1 MAAASIH
8 SASRRGRRG
17 AAANFFF
24 VNTGNFWRRRGEW
37 GIIAVPA
44 ARADG
49 AFYPKTPPQGAK
61 ENPRIERQAELRINR
76 QITAPE
82 VRLIGP
88 DGAQVGVLSLE
99 DALRRAEDNGLDLV
113 EMAPNAKPVVCKILD
128 YGKHKYQESK
138 RRNDARERR
147 RPTRVKEVK
156 FRLSISDSDYGVKL
170 RNAVRFLEEGSRVK
184 AAVWFRGREIV
195 RQNLG
200 MALLE
205 RLRADLADLADF
217 DRAPAMEGRR
227 LQVLLV
233 PKRREKERKRDAKDE
248 DQQERRQ
255 AL

>member
-1 MAAASIH
+1 M
-8 SASRRGRRG
+8 
-17 AAANFFF
+17 
-24 VNTGNFWRRRGEW
+24 
-37 GIIAVPA
+37 
-44 ARADG
+44 
-49 AFYPKTPPQGAK
+49 
-61 ENPRIERQAELRINR
+61 RINR
-76 QITAPE
+76 QINAPE

-99 DALRRAEDNGLDLV
+99 DALRRAEEHRMDLV

-138 RRNDARERR
+138 RRHDARGRH
-147 RPTRVKEVK
+147 RPSRVKEVK

-170 RNAVRFLEEGSRVK
+170 RNAMRFLDEGSRVK

-200 MALLE
+200 MALLD
-205 RLRADLADLADF
+205 RLRVDLRDLADF

-233 PKRREKERKRDAKDE
+233 PKQKGAKEKERKTRDAEDE
-248 DQQERRQ
+248 NEQERRQ
-255 AL
+255 AV

>member
-1 MAAASIH
+1 M
-8 SASRRGRRG
+8 
-17 AAANFFF
+17 
-24 VNTGNFWRRRGEW
+24 
-37 GIIAVPA
+37 
-44 ARADG
+44 
-49 AFYPKTPPQGAK
+49 
-61 ENPRIERQAELRINR
+61 RINR

-205 RLRADLADLADF
+205 RLRADLAELADF

>member
-1 MAAASIH
+1 M
-8 SASRRGRRG
+8 R
-17 AAANFFF
+17 
-24 VNTGNFWRRRGEW
+24 FWRRDAAGE
-37 GIIAVPA
+37 
-44 ARADG
+44 
-49 AFYPKTPPQGAK
+49 FYPKTPPVGRK
-61 ENPRIERQAELRINR
+61 RSPRIERQAELRINR
-76 QITAPE
+76 QINAPE

-99 DALRRAEDNGLDLV
+99 DALRRAEEHRMDLV

-138 RRNDARERR
+138 RRNDARGRH
-147 RPTRVKEVK
+147 RPSRVKEVK

-170 RNAVRFLEEGSRVK
+170 RNAMRFLDEGNRVK

-200 MALLE
+200 MALLD
-205 RLRADLADLADF
+205 RLRVDLRDLADF

-233 PKRREKERKRDAKDE
+233 PKQKGAKERKTHDAEDE
-248 DQQERRQ
+248 NK
-255 AL
+255 

>member
-1 MAAASIH
+1 MGYNCAPARNGGGILTQNH
-8 SASRRGRRG
+8 RPLG
-17 AAANFFF
+17 A
-24 VNTGNFWRRRGEW
+24 
-37 GIIAVPA
+37 
-44 ARADG
+44 
-49 AFYPKTPPQGAK
+49 QGA
-61 ENPRIERQAELRINR
+61 PRIERQAELRINR

-88 DGAQVGVLSLE
+88 DGAQIGVLPFDE
-99 DALRRAEDNGLDLV
+99 ALSRAEENGMDLV
-113 EMAPNAKPVVCKILD
+113 EIAPHAKPIVCKILD

-138 RRNDARERR
+138 RRHDARGRH

-170 RNAVRFLEEGSRVK
+170 RNAVRFLEEGNRVK

-200 MALLE
+200 MELLD
-205 RLRADLADLADF
+205 RLRVDLRELADF

-233 PKRREKERKRDAKDE
+233 PKQRGGKERKQRDAQDE
-248 DQQERRQ
+248 DQQERGQ

>member
-1 MAAASIH
+1 MQTWD
-8 SASRRGRRG
+8 
-17 AAANFFF
+17 FFF
-24 VNTGNFWRRRGEW
+24 AERGGW
-37 GIIAVPA
+37 GIIALPPEIGGGILTQNH
-44 ARADG
+44 R
-49 AFYPKTPPQGAK
+49 PQGAQGDR
-61 ENPRIERQAELRINR
+61 RIERQAELRINR
-76 QITAPE
+76 QIAAPE

-88 DGAQVGVLSLE
+88 DGAQIGVLPFDE
-99 DALRRAEDNGLDLV
+99 ALSRAEENGMDLV
-113 EMAPNAKPVVCKILD
+113 EIAPNAKPVVCKILD

-138 RRNDARERR
+138 RRHDARGRH

-170 RNAVRFLEEGSRVK
+170 RNAVRFLEEGNRVK

-200 MALLE
+200 MELLD
-205 RLRADLADLADF
+205 RLRADIGELADF

-233 PKRREKERKRDAKDE
+233 PKQRGGKERKKRDAQDE
-248 DQQERRQ
+248 DQQERGQ

>member
-1 MAAASIH
+1 M
-8 SASRRGRRG
+8 
-17 AAANFFF
+17 
-24 VNTGNFWRRRGEW
+24 
-37 GIIAVPA
+37 
-44 ARADG
+44 
-49 AFYPKTPPQGAK
+49 
-61 ENPRIERQAELRINR
+61 
-76 QITAPE
+76 
-82 VRLIGP
+82 
-88 DGAQVGVLSLE
+88 
-99 DALRRAEDNGLDLV
+99 DLV

-138 RRNDARERR
+138 RRHEARGKH
-147 RPTRVKEVK
+147 RPARIKEVK

-170 RNAVRFLEEGSRVK
+170 RNAARFLEEGNRVK

-200 MALLE
+200 MGLLT
-205 RLRADLADLADF
+205 RFRDDLRDLADF

-233 PKRREKERKRDAKDE
+233 PKQRSGTTERKTRDAKDE

>member
-1 MAAASIH
+1 MRI
-8 SASRRGRRG
+8 
-17 AAANFFF
+17 
-24 VNTGNFWRRRGEW
+24 RRRTRRR
-37 GIIAVPA
+37 ILPQNNRP
-44 ARADG
+44 RA
-49 AFYPKTPPQGAK
+49 TRSS
-61 ENPRIERQAELRINR
+61 RIERQAELRTNR

-88 DGAQVGVLSLE
+88 DGAQVGVLPLE
-99 DALRRAEDNGLDLV
+99 DALRRAEENGMDLV

-138 RRNDARERR
+138 RRHEARGKH
-147 RPTRVKEVK
+147 RPARIKEVK

-170 RNAVRFLEEGSRVK
+170 RNAARFLEEGNRVK

-200 MALLE
+200 MELLT
-205 RLRADLADLADF
+205 RLRDDLRDLADF

-233 PKRREKERKRDAKDE
+233 PKQRSGTTERKTRDAKDE

>member
-1 MAAASIH
+1 M
-8 SASRRGRRG
+8 
-17 AAANFFF
+17 
-24 VNTGNFWRRRGEW
+24 
-37 GIIAVPA
+37 
-44 ARADG
+44 
-49 AFYPKTPPQGAK
+49 
-61 ENPRIERQAELRINR
+61 RINR
-76 QITAPE
+76 QINAPE

-99 DALRRAEDNGLDLV
+99 DALRRAEEHRMDLV

-138 RRNDARERR
+138 RRNDARGRH
-147 RPTRVKEVK
+147 RPSRVKEVK

-170 RNAVRFLEEGSRVK
+170 RNAMRFLDEGSRVK

-200 MALLE
+200 MALLD
-205 RLRADLADLADF
+205 RLRVDLRDLADF

-233 PKRREKERKRDAKDE
+233 PKQKGAKERKTHDAEDE
-248 DQQERRQ
+248 NK
-255 AL
+255 